1 MDQES
6 HEGVLK
12 KVLGGN
18 ALMADSFVDH
28 PPDVTNMA
36 WMGKI
41 FFAKWSKRQQL
52 AFIAVLI
59 KCFHPN
65 LRAHTLP
72 SVFSLPQCLHLHTRV
87 TEPSL
92 PG

>member
-1 MDQES
+1 
-6 HEGVLK
+6 
-12 KVLGGN
+12 
-18 ALMADSFVDH
+18 MADSFVDH
-28 PPDVTNMA
+28 PPGVTNIA
-36 WMGKI
+36 WMRKI
-41 FFAKWSKRQQL
+41 FFAKWSKRQQI